1 MAYPRAEDM
10 SAELHGTLIVNLFV
24 ASVRIYVALGGRSMS
39 AEFWAVAGILATFVV
54 GLVGVFFA
62 KKVKKSKQTQKIG
75 RNSVGIQAGRD
86 ANMGT
91 RND

>member
-1 MAYPRAEDM
+1 
-10 SAELHGTLIVNLFV
+10 
-24 ASVRIYVALGGRSMS
+24 MS

-86 ANMGT
+86 ANVGT

>member
-1 MAYPRAEDM
+1 
-10 SAELHGTLIVNLFV
+10 
-24 ASVRIYVALGGRSMS
+24 MS

-75 RNSVGIQAGRD
+75 LNSVGIQAGRD
-86 ANMGT
+86 ANVGA